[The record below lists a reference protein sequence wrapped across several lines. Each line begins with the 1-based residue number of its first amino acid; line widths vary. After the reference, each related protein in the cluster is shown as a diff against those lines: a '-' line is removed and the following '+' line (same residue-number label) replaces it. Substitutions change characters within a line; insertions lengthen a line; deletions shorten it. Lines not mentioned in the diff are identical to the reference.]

1 MGTSVACRRLVDALL
16 ALVFVTWCVLPSHL
30 WYRPYPRFLGTLL
43 RTEERWRENRRV
55 LPSLFP
61 SFSPSRKSRDRLP
74 IASLGKHRMG
84 VWRKVLAPGVEE
96 RHLAELRSS
105 EDSSVTVDMNMKL

>member
-1 MGTSVACRRLVDALL
+1 M
-16 ALVFVTWCVLPSHL
+16 
-30 WYRPYPRFLGTLL
+30 
-43 RTEERWRENRRV
+43 
-55 LPSLFP
+55 FP
-61 SFSPSRKSRDRLP
+61 SFPPSRKSRDRLP